1 MGAALAAYF
10 AAKAAPTKG
19 NCTSYLSHQKIKKSK
34 NEEIIMDIG
43 TLFKLLALVLWP
55 FVFLLLYFLL
65 DRKGFMKKVD
75 KIKQQG
81 FK

>member
-1 MGAALAAYF
+1 
-10 AAKAAPTKG
+10 
-19 NCTSYLSHQKIKKSK
+19 
-34 NEEIIMDIG
+34 MDIG
-43 TLFKLLALVLWP
+43 TVFKLLALVLWP